1 VHTLISADDLFRRLD
16 GRDDI
21 RVLDVRWRLGGPPGH
36 AEYRSGHIPGAVY
49 VDLDTELAGHGAP
62 EEGRHPLPA
71 IADLQAAARRWGLHD
86 GDTVVVY
93 DDLGSQSAARA
104 WWLLRHAGM
113 RDVLLLDGA
122 LGSWR
127 SAGLPL
133 VTGDLAQP
141 VAGTVHLG
149 YGALATIDADTAAA
163 IARTG
168 ILLDARAGTRYR
180 GETEPIDPRAGHIPG
195 AISAP
200 TAENLAPDGRFRS
213 ADELRERFE
222 TLGVTAMRPSAPGML
237 NVEQMKKLDQA
248 RGVEFDRLFLNGMIG
263 HHRGARGRGAG
274 HRRFRPLPLPG
285 LMVAVVHPAGSS
297 GGDR

>member
-1 VHTLISADDLFRRLD
+1 MHTLISADDLSRRLD
-16 GRDDI
+16 GGDEI
-21 RVLDVRWRLGGPPGH
+21 RVLDVRWKLGGPPGL
-36 AEYRSGHIPGAVY
+36 AEHLAGHIPGSVY

-62 EEGRHPLPA
+62 EDGRHPLPA

-122 LGSWR
+122 LAAWR
-127 SAGLPL
+127 SAGHPL
-133 VTGDLAQP
+133 ATGDDARP
-141 VAGTVHLG
+141 EAGTVHLA

-168 ILLDARAGTRYR
+168 VLLDARAAARYR

-200 TAENLAPDGRFRS
+200 SAGNLAPDGRFLS
-213 ADELRERFE
+213 AEELRARFE
-222 TLGVTAMRPSAPGML
+222 ALGVRAMRPVGVYCGSGITAAHEAAALAIAGFVPYLYPGSWSQWSNL
-237 NVEQMKKLDQA
+237 PDRPVETGDAAA
-248 RGVEFDRLFLNGMIG
+248 RD
-263 HHRGARGRGAG
+263 
-274 HRRFRPLPLPG
+274 
-285 LMVAVVHPAGSS
+285 
-297 GGDR
+297 